1 MPWNQPGSG
10 GDDRDPWGRNNGG
23 DDGNRRGGNDGPPDL
38 DEMFRDAKNR
48 IDSLFGGRR
57 GGGSGGGQG
66 GRGAGGS
73 GFSPT
78 MLGVLLLV
86 GIGAW
91 AFSGFYTVQQ
101 GEQAVEMRFGAY
113 SETKGAGLRWH
124 WPTPIER
131 VEIVNT
137 NKLNTVFVGYRDT
150 PRGKQLVPIEAL
162 MLTQDENIIDIQ
174 FAVQYDIMDPRD
186 LLFNVAEYNVR
197 EIAESVVRGATES
210 AVREIVGR
218 NSMDFAIT
226 EGRAE
231 LAAET
236 KSLVQDILDR
246 YKTGINIRAVEMQ
259 DAQPP
264 AQVKDAFD
272 DAVKA
277 REDEQRLKNLA
288 EAYFNDVIPR
298 ARGASARITQEAE
311 AYKASVVARAEGEAS
326 RFEQVLREYEK
337 APGVTRDRLYL
348 EAMET
353 VFSNVSKVVID
364 QQEGNSLMYMPLD
377 QMLNRRTTTAGTGN
391 VQQNISGANLYDTGA
406 STFSQGLRTTSRN
419 SERTGRN

>member
-23 DDGNRRGGNDGPPDL
+23 DNGNRRGGNEGPPDL

-66 GRGAGGS
+66 GRSGG
-73 GFSPT
+73 GGGLSPT
-78 MLGVLLLV
+78 MLGILVLV

-101 GEQAVEMRFGAY
+101 GEQAVELRFGAY

-137 NKLNTVFVGYRDT
+137 DKLNTVFVGYRET

-162 MLTQDENIIDIQ
+162 MLTQDENIIDVQ
-174 FAVQYDIMDPRD
+174 FAVQYDIKDPRD
-186 LLFNVAEYNVR
+186 LLFNVAEYNQR
-197 EIAESVVRGATES
+197 EVAESVVRGATES

-218 NSMDFAIT
+218 NTMDFAIT

-236 KSLVQDILDR
+236 KTLVQDILDR
-246 YKTGINIRAVEMQ
+246 YQAGINIRAVEMQ

-311 AYKASVVARAEGEAS
+311 AYKASVIARAEGEAS

-337 APGVTRDRLYL
+337 APEVTRDRLYL
-348 EAMET
+348 ETMET
-353 VFSNVSKVVID
+353 VLSNVSKVVID
-364 QQEGNSLMYMPLD
+364 QQEGNSLMYLPLD
-377 QMLNRRTTTAGTGN
+377 QMLNRRTTTAGTGGT
-391 VQQNISGANLYDTGA
+391 QQNLSGVNAYDSGA
-406 STFSQGLRTTSRN
+406 SSFSQGLRTTSRS